1 MQLNL
6 GLWIWGNKPGM
17 VSAAAGAPR
26 LVSADAHLRGWYR
39 KTLRVQ
45 EKQSTFQAANRG
57 HEAVHLKEIGA
68 FRSSGARHLFGIQT
82 ISLPVNRLSD
92 FLIKAVALSVVG
104 SQLG

>member
-6 GLWIWGNKPGM
+6 KLWIWGNKPGM

-26 LVSADAHLRGWYR
+26 LVSADANFRGSYR

-68 FRSSGARHLFGIQT
+68 LRSSGALLTLVRHASGGLEVQNAIHGV
-82 ISLPVNRLSD
+82 P
-92 FLIKAVALSVVG
+92 G
-104 SQLG
+104 C